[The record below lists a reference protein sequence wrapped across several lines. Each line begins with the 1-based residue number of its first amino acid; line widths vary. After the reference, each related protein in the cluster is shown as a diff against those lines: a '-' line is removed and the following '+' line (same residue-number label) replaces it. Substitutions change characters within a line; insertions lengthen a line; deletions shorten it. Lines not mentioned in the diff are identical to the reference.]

1 MRNAV
6 IFHSWMISAAAAVIA
21 SALGAIEVKA
31 TTLTLTAEH
40 SAPAQLVQ
48 AGCRVFGPFPTMRR
62 ANEVA
67 NQARSRG
74 YSALPFHNGD
84 GYYVKDC

>member
-1 MRNAV
+1 MRNATV
-6 IFHSWMISAAAAVIA
+6 FHNSMIFAAAVIA
-21 SALGAIEVKA
+21 SALAAIEVQA
-31 TTLTLTAEH
+31 TTVALTAQP
-40 SAPAQLVQ
+40 SAAIQLVQ

-84 GYYVKDC
+84 GYYVKVC